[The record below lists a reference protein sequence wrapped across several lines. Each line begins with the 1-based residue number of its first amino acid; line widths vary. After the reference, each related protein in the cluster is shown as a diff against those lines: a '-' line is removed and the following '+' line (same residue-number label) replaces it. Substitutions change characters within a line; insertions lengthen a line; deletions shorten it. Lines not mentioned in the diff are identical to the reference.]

1 MQQTGDENTQTSKV
15 YQIEAVILI
24 LYQILLNQFTKKYV
38 SVRVENLQSDLGS

>member
-1 MQQTGDENTQTSKV
+1 MQQTGDENTQTPKV

-24 LYQILLNQFTKKYV
+24 LYQILLNQFKKKYV

>member
-15 YQIEAVILI
+15 YYIEAVILI

-38 SVRVENLQSDLGS
+38 SVRGENL